1 MKLKYLFLI
10 PILII
15 VIPVLTL
22 FLIDGYIKLSTR
34 SNIIS
39 KEEAY
44 NIKADCVLVLGAGV
58 IANSTPSPILKDRL
72 NTSIDLYNNG
82 LTKKILMSGDHRE
95 NDYNEVGVMKNY
107 VTSNG
112 VASVDIFLDHQGL
125 STYESIYRAKE
136 KFGVKKM
143 IIVTQTYHLY
153 RALYIAKKLGIEAYG
168 VTSSTDEKMISKETK
183 KREFLAR
190 LKDFWITNTEIEE
203 DSVGDKVDITGN
215 GDSTN

>member
-1 MKLKYLFLI
+1 
-10 PILII
+10 
-15 VIPVLTL
+15 
-22 FLIDGYIKLSTR
+22 
-34 SNIIS
+34 
-39 KEEAY
+39 
-44 NIKADCVLVLGAGV
+44 
-58 IANSTPSPILKDRL
+58 
-72 NTSIDLYNNG
+72 
-82 LTKKILMSGDHRE
+82 
-95 NDYNEVGVMKNY
+95 
-107 VTSNG
+107 
-112 VASVDIFLDHQGL
+112 
-125 STYESIYRAKE
+125 
-136 KFGVKKM
+136 M